1 MFQVYDTDLIMS
13 RLKFI
18 SIYKYMIQK
27 CSPNP
32 YSPFYMSQLHVWKS
46 KFGISSRCTLDMLT
60 LYLPK
65 LLKSLPIICF
75 MIHMI
80 IVLLMYMSF
89 LGYAGGM
96 GKTAYV

>member
-32 YSPFYMSQLHVWKS
+32 YSPTCRSCMFENQNLELVV
-46 KFGISSRCTLDMLT
+46 G
-60 LYLPK
+60 
-65 LLKSLPIICF
+65 
-75 MIHMI
+75 
-80 IVLLMYMSF
+80 VL
-89 LGYAGGM
+89 
-96 GKTAYV
+96 